1 MKREVAKVKRRQMG
15 KPYSL
20 ELDRFSRTVEWSRL
34 QNVDRLRRY
43 LARWIGEPVC
53 IVGSGGSYSAAVIGS
68 LFREAAHHSF
78 TNAQTP
84 LEFAATVD
92 RLSPRVLLLSAEGKN
107 KDILLAAQRSI
118 DADLPTAALTLTPTN
133 PLVELATKSQAVRA
147 FAFPMDWGKDGY
159 LATNSLLATVLLLYR
174 ALFGDGDFDQLLA
187 PMLHTEALQ
196 QRRQQ
201 LFDRVTP
208 VMPLPERGVAIIHS
222 AGAKPFAVD
231 LHSKLEEVALAPV
244 QMTDLRQFAHGR
256 HLQFAHPQPP
266 LALFAGGREDRELVE
281 ATQKLLSSHRC
292 LAIELQGST
301 MQDIAVTGLVDAMFL
316 TEALALAVGVD
327 PGSPEVPAFGRAIHA
342 LDPRPLLRHQGANAS
357 AVSIAARR
365 KVSYRVGSGDALAH
379 AEAAAEQFLAGL
391 AKAHL
396 KGLICDFDGTLCRTE
411 DRFEGMSTQMIDQLS
426 TLARQGM
433 CIGIA
438 TGRGD
443 SLQKLL
449 VSAIEPV
456 LHERIHVG
464 YYSGSVL
471 LRLDEPFVRPRPNPE
486 FASLWAWLQ
495 TSGYA
500 SLCSRPVDD
509 VARGGQLSLRLD
521 SPVRCRQLRELVRTW
536 LDDRGLRS
544 WRVFCSGHSL
554 DILDATTSKSR
565 VVQALAATW
574 GIDPLSEVL
583 RIGDSGQEDGN
594 DFELLR
600 AGHGLSCDNV
610 SADLRSCWN
619 FGPPGANQA
628 EVALMYLRGL
638 IPTEHGFRLEPSS
651 IPGLHDTM
659 TSA

>member
-1 MKREVAKVKRRQMG
+1 MG
-15 KPYSL
+15 KPYSR
-20 ELDRFSRTVEWSRL
+20 ELDRFGRTVEWSR
-34 QNVDRLRRY
+34 QQDVEKLRRY
-43 LARWIGEPVC
+43 LGRWIGEPVC
-53 IVGSGGSYSAAVIGS
+53 IVGSGGSYSAAVVGA
-68 LFREAAHHSF
+68 LFREAAHHSP
-78 TNAQTP
+78 TSAQTP
-84 LEFAATVD
+84 LELDSTVG

-118 DADLPTAALTLTPTN
+118 DTDLPTAALTLTPAN
-133 PLVELATKSQAVRA
+133 PLVDLAAKSQAVRA

-159 LATNSLLATVLLLYR
+159 LATNSLLASVLLLYR
-174 ALFGDGDFDQLLA
+174 ALFGDADFDQLLA
-187 PMLHTEALQ
+187 PMLRAEALQ

-201 LFDRVTP
+201 LFDRMTEVL
-208 VMPLPERGVAIIHS
+208 PLPARGVAIIHS
-222 AGAKPFAVD
+222 VSAKPFAID

-266 LALFAGGREDRELVE
+266 LALFAGGREDWELVE

-301 MQDIAVTGLVDAMFL
+301 MQDMAVTGLVDAMFL
-316 TEALALAVGVD
+316 TEVLALAVGVD

-342 LDPRPLLRHQGANAS
+342 LDPRPLLRHQATHAS

-365 KVSYRVGSGDALAH
+365 KMFDRRASGSVAAH
-379 AEAAAEQFLAGL
+379 AEAAAEQFLARL
-391 AKAHL
+391 ANAHL
-396 KGLICDFDGTLCRTE
+396 KGLVCDFDGTLCRAE
-411 DRFEGMSTQMIDQLS
+411 DRFEGMSIQMIDQLS
-426 TLARQGM
+426 TLVRQGM
-433 CIGIA
+433 WIGIA

-443 SLQKLL
+443 SLRKIL
-449 VSAIEPV
+449 VGAIEPV
-456 LHERIHVG
+456 LHDRIHVG

-471 LRLDEPFVRPRPNPE
+471 LRLDEPFVRPPHNPE
-486 FASLWAWLQ
+486 FACLWAWLRA
-495 TSGYA
+495 SGYG
-500 SLCSRPVDD
+500 SLCLCPVED
-509 VARGGQLSLRLD
+509 VARGGQLSLRVD
-521 SPVRCRQLRELVRTW
+521 SPVRCRQLRELIRTW
-536 LDDRGLRS
+536 LDDQGLRG

-554 DILDATTSKSR
+554 DILDANTSKTR
-565 VVQALAATW
+565 VVKALATIW

-600 AGHGLSCDNV
+600 VGHGLSCDNV

-638 IPTEHGFRLEPSS
+638 IPTEHGFRLELSS
-651 IPGLHDTM
+651 IPGLRDTM
-659 TSA
+659 TPA